1 MIDNLTMRYWVWLWL
16 VIWMGAGCATETA
29 VPVSTELPPTASVAA
44 ATATLTAAALAPS
57 PTPSPMIEPKVTE
70 TEVFTPTP
78 TPQLPTPT
86 ATSPLPTPTTV
97 PVDRTCPDPAPPAP
111 DYRRYY
117 LSPRTWPTPR
127 PELARDGF
135 WLAQPLPGREPLELN
150 LWYPYGY
157 DVNGRYL
164 IHNGI
169 DATPP
174 QGTPLLAPATG
185 TIVKAGPD
193 SHELYGW
200 RCNWYGELVV
210 LQLDDLWQGQPVYV
224 LFGHVQAL
232 QVREGQRVAPGEIL
246 AEVGLGGA
254 AVLPHMHLEVRIGRN
269 DFYATRH
276 PLLWLAPPPGQ
287 GIIAG
292 RLVDSQGRPWQGVGL
307 SLAGGGLT
315 DPINSWS
322 YLNDPQPVVNPDEA
336 WAENFL
342 FGPIPVGEYVV
353 VTRLQDQDYR
363 AVVTVMAGEVVTV
376 EIVVDLKQE

>member
-1 MIDNLTMRYWVWLWL
+1 MRYWFWLWL
-16 VIWMGAGCATETA
+16 VLWLGVGCGTETA
-29 VPVSTELPPTASVAA
+29 VPSPTALIPTMAVAAITATLPPSSPTPGPTAE
-44 ATATLTAAALAPS
+44 ATATATA
-57 PTPSPMIEPKVTE
+57 
-70 TEVFTPTP
+70 VFTPTP
-78 TPQLPTPT
+78 TPQSPTP
-86 ATSPLPTPTTV
+86 SPQPPTPIPYT
-97 PVDRTCPDPAPPAP
+97 PPPCPDPAPPAP
-111 DYRRYY
+111 EYQRYY
-117 LSPRTWPTPR
+117 LSPRAWPTPR
-127 PELARDGF
+127 PKLARDGF
-135 WLAQPLPGREPLELN
+135 WLAQPIPGSEPLELN

-174 QGTPLLAPATG
+174 QGTPLLAPAAG
-185 TIVKAGPD
+185 AVVKAGPD

-224 LFGHVQAL
+224 LFGHVQAI
-232 QVREGQRVAPGEIL
+232 QVSEGQPVEPGEIL

-254 AVLPHMHLEVRIGRN
+254 AVLPHMHLEIRIGRN
-269 DFYATRH
+269 DFYSTRH

-307 SLAGGGLT
+307 SLAGGRLT

-322 YLNDPQPVVNPDEA
+322 YLNDPHPVVNADEA

-342 FGPIPVGEYVV
+342 FGPVPSGEYVV
-353 VTRLQDQDYR
+353 VTRLQDQEYR
-363 AVVTVMAGEVVTV
+363 AAVNVVAGQIAPV
-376 EIVVDLKQE
+376 EIVVDLNRE

>member
-1 MIDNLTMRYWVWLWL
+1 MRDWLWFFLVVWLG
-16 VIWMGAGCATETA
+16 VGCVAETAVSPPQPPTTPATTATIPAPTPTASPTPVPTATETA
-29 VPVSTELPPTASVAA
+29 VYT
-44 ATATLTAAALAPS
+44 
-57 PTPSPMIEPKVTE
+57 PTPSPTS
-70 TEVFTPTP
+70 TL
-78 TPQLPTPT
+78 LPTPT
-86 ATSPLPTPTTV
+86 AV
-97 PVDRTCPDPAPPAP
+97 PIDRTCPDPAPPAP
-111 DYRRYY
+111 EYQRYY
-117 LSPRTWPTPR
+117 LSPRPWPAPQ

-135 WLAQPLPGREPLELN
+135 WLAQPIPGREPLELN

-174 QGTPLLAPATG
+174 QGTPLLSPAAG

-210 LQLDDLWQGQPVYV
+210 IQLDKVWQEQPVYV
-224 LFGHVQAL
+224 LFGHVQAI
-232 QVREGQRVAPGEIL
+232 QVEAGQRVEPGDIL

-269 DFYATRH
+269 DFYNTRH
-276 PLLWLAPPPGQ
+276 PLLWLAPPDGQ

-292 RLVDSQGRPWQGVGL
+292 RLVDSNGRPWQGVGI
-307 SLAGGGLT
+307 SLAGGRLV

-322 YLNDPQPVVNPDEA
+322 YLNDPHPVVNPDEA

-342 FGPIPVGEYVV
+342 FGPIPAGEYVV

-363 AVVTVMAGEVVTV
+363 QHVTVIAGQVVPVEV
-376 EIVVDLKQE
+376 VVDLLNE

>member
-1 MIDNLTMRYWVWLWL
+1 MRYWLWAWVAIWLA
-16 VIWMGAGCATETA
+16 VGCVAERSEPLLTD
-29 VPVSTELPPTASVAA
+29 LPPTPVAA
-44 ATATLTAAALAPS
+44 AATVTSPPSSPTSSPTTEPAPTATA
-57 PTPSPMIEPKVTE
+57 
-70 TEVFTPTP
+70 VFTPTP
-78 TPQLPTPT
+78 NPQPQTATPQAPSPIPQPPTPI
-86 ATSPLPTPTTV
+86 PYTPA
-97 PVDRTCPDPAPPAP
+97 PCPDPAPPAP
-111 DYRRYY
+111 DYQRYY
-117 LSPRTWPTPR
+117 LSPRAWPTPQPSR
-127 PELARDGF
+127 DRDGF
-135 WLAQPLPGREPLELN
+135 WLAKPVPGSQPLDLN

-174 QGTPLLAPATG
+174 QGTPLLAPAAG

-224 LFGHVQAL
+224 LFGHVQAI
-232 QVREGQRVAPGEIL
+232 QVSEGQRVDPGEIL

-269 DFYATRH
+269 DFYSSRH

-292 RLVDSQGRPWQGVGL
+292 RLIDSQGRPWQGVGL
-307 SLAGGGLT
+307 SLAGGTLT

-322 YLNDPQPVVNPDEA
+322 YLNDPHPVINPDEA

-342 FGPIPVGEYVV
+342 FGPVPAGEYVI
-353 VTRLQDQDYR
+353 VTRLQDQEYR
-363 AVVTVMAGEVVTV
+363 AAVTVVAGGVTAV
-376 EIVVDLKQE
+376 ELVVDLLP

>member
-1 MIDNLTMRYWVWLWL
+1 MRCWLWL
-16 VIWMGAGCATETA
+16 LILLGLVAGCTAESAPISEISSSATETA
-29 VPVSTELPPTASVAA
+29 V
-44 ATATLTAAALAPS
+44 
-57 PTPSPMIEPKVTE
+57 
-70 TEVFTPTP
+70 FTPTP
-78 TPQLPTPT
+78 IPQAPTATPPPIASATAVFTPRPTPPLPTPT
-86 ATSPLPTPTTV
+86 APAPTPTTV

-111 DYRRYY
+111 AYQRYY
-117 LSPRTWPTPR
+117 LSSRAWPLPQ
-127 PELARDGF
+127 PDLARDSF
-135 WLAQPLPGREPLELN
+135 WLVQPIPGREPLELN

-174 QGTPLLAPATG
+174 QGTPLLAPAAG
-185 TIVKAGPD
+185 TVVKAGPD

-210 LQLDDLWQGQPVYV
+210 IQLDELWQGQPVYV
-224 LFGHVQAL
+224 LFGHVQAI
-232 QVREGQRVAPGEIL
+232 QVNEGQRVEPGEIL

-254 AVLPHMHLEVRIGRN
+254 AVLPHMHLEVRIGSN
-269 DFYATRH
+269 DFHNTRH

-292 RLVDSQGRPWQGVGL
+292 RLVDSNGRPWQGVGI
-307 SLAGGGLT
+307 SLAGGGLV

-322 YLNDPQPVVNPDEA
+322 YLNDPHPVVNPDEA

-342 FGPIPVGEYVV
+342 FGPVPAGDYVV
-353 VTRLQDQDYR
+353 VTRLQDQGYR
-363 AVVTVMAGEVVTV
+363 QNVTVTAGQVVPV
-376 EIVVDLKQE
+376 EIVVNLTNE

>member
-1 MIDNLTMRYWVWLWL
+1 MRYWLWL
-16 VIWMGAGCATETA
+16 LLVVCLGVACGGEPFVPVTESVPATTTTAVREIVSSPVTPTPTSQSTVTETA
-29 VPVSTELPPTASVAA
+29 VASPTATMTPQP
-44 ATATLTAAALAPS
+44 ATATPTAIV
-57 PTPSPMIEPKVTE
+57 PTPSP
-70 TEVFTPTP
+70 
-78 TPQLPTPT
+78 T
-86 ATSPLPTPTTV
+86 AV
-97 PVDRTCPDPAPPAP
+97 PVDRTCPDPAPPVP
-111 DYRRYY
+111 EYQRYY
-117 LSPRTWPTPR
+117 LSPRPWPTPQ
-127 PELARDGF
+127 PELARDSF
-135 WLAQPLPGREPLELN
+135 WLARPAPGSEPLLLN

-174 QGTPLLAPATG
+174 QRTPLLVPAAG
-185 TIVKAGPD
+185 IIVKAGAD
-193 SHELYGW
+193 SHALYGW
-200 RCNWYGELVV
+200 RCNWYGELVI
-210 LQLDDLWQGQPVYV
+210 LQLDELWQGQPVYV
-224 LFGHVQAL
+224 LFGHVQAV
-232 QVREGQRVAPGEIL
+232 QVAEGQRVEAGDLL

-269 DFYATRH
+269 DFFSTRH

-287 GIIAG
+287 GMIAG

-315 DPINSWS
+315 EPINSWS

-342 FGPIPVGEYVV
+342 FGPVPAGEYVV

-363 AVVTVMAGEVVTV
+363 TTVTVIAGQVVPV
-376 EIVVDLKQE
+376 ELVVDLRP